1 MSCIGVAGLILLART
16 RGTDKWID
24 ESNPERLEI
33 IHIAGNHSHSANQS
47 GSRDECIFKMM
58 IRSPVHELRPTT
70 KGGRVRRKNA
80 VALRH
85 AVEPDLN
92 LMGLLRILSTGN
104 LNSRLYFADGHGGNV
119 Q

>member
-1 MSCIGVAGLILLART
+1 MPCIGVSSLILLART
-16 RGTDKWID
+16 HGTDKWID
-24 ESNPERLEI
+24 EGNPERLEV
-33 IHIAGNHSHSANQS
+33 IHIAGDHSQSANQS

-70 KGGRVRRKNA
+70 KDGRVRRKNA

-92 LMGLLRILSTGN
+92 LMGLVRILPTGN